1 MTFHPVMV
9 PLWGGGA
16 TIPQTCKDCAAYMHA
31 IKAAGMD
38 TIKAAPIG
46 ARRQMFGGFG
56 DGLTAALALLMCGRI
71 LAPQL
76 LTK

>member
-16 TIPQTCKDCAAYMHA
+16 TIPQIFKDCAAYMHA

-38 TIKAAPIG
+38 TIKGARIG
-46 ARRQMFGGFG
+46 ARHQTFGGFG
-56 DGLTAALALLMCGRI
+56 DGLRAALALLMCGRI
-71 LAPQL
+71 LALQPL
-76 LTK
+76 KK